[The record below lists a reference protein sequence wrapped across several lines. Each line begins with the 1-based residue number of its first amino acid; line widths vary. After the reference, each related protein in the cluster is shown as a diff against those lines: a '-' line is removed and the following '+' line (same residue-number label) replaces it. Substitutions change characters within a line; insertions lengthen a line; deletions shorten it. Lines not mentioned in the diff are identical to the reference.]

1 MRKFL
6 SAALA
11 CGALSLTV
19 AGCDFAN
26 LMPKPNNSGTTPG
39 TNVAATPDPVAQFQA
54 NLREAAAFASN
65 LREAAAFGTITNGP
79 VAALR
84 EAAALRISATDFW
97 TSGPDRVFGTANLAA
112 VGSATA
118 STQTEVDFD
127 VTVSTAS
134 ALPDYVGTT
143 IKGHLSFNTSST
155 PFRFRGEGLQVSNAS
170 GSKTID
176 FDFYPMTQAWAVTVP
191 VSSGS
196 ATLYAHVDTTDSTGW
211 VAKSRDGIGKIGN
224 LKKVNGAWLASP
236 LDNPDATQSVSMPF

>member
-26 LMPKPNNSGTTPG
+26 LLPKPNKSTTPG
-39 TNVAATPDPVAQFQA
+39 ASVSTTPDPVAQFQA

-84 EAAALRISATDFW
+84 EAAALRIQANEFW
-97 TSGPDRVFGTANLAA
+97 TSGPNRVFGTANLAA

-118 STQTEVDFD
+118 SSNTEVDFD

-134 ALPDYVGTT
+134 ALPEYVGTS
-143 IKGHLSFNTSST
+143 IKGHLSFNMSAT
-155 PFRFRGEGLQVSNAS
+155 PFRFRGEGLQVTNAS
-170 GSKTID
+170 GSKSID
-176 FDFYPMTQAWAVTVP
+176 FDFYPLTQAWAVTVP
-191 VSSGS
+191 VASGS
-196 ATLYAHVDTTDSTGW
+196 ETLYAHINTTDSTGW
-211 VAKSRDGIGKIGN
+211 VGRDRAGAVKVGE
-224 LKKVNGAWLASP
+224 LKKVNGTWLASP
-236 LDNPDATQSVSMPF
+236 MDNPDATQSVNMPF